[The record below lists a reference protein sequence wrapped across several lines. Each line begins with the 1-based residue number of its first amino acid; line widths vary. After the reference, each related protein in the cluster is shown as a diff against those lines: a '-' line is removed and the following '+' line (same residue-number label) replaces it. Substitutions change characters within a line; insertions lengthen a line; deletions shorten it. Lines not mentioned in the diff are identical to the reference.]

1 MFFLLQDQNRQMFCM
16 QRAFAHADWL
26 EKAIFNAKIGILQRT
41 TKHIALFSPLTAPY
55 LRKITKK
62 GRVHPLGILVCL
74 TS

>member
-1 MFFLLQDQNRQMFCM
+1 MFFILQGKSRS
-16 QRAFAHADWL
+16 QRLSLYVDWL
-26 EKAIFNAKIGILQRT
+26 ENAVFNAKIEILQRT

-62 GRVHPLGILVCL
+62 GRLHPLGVLVCL

>member
-1 MFFLLQDQNRQMFCM
+1 MFFILQDQNRQMFCM

-26 EKAIFNAKIGILQRT
+26 ENAVFNAKIGILQRT
-41 TKHIALFSPLTAPY
+41 TKHIALFSSLTASY

-62 GRVHPLGILVCL
+62 GWLHPLGTLVCL

>member
-1 MFFLLQDQNRQMFCM
+1 MFFILQGKSRS
-16 QRAFAHADWL
+16 QRLSLYVDWL
-26 EKAIFNAKIGILQRT
+26 ENAVFNAKIEILQRT
-41 TKHIALFSPLTAPY
+41 TKHIALFSSLTASY

>member
-16 QRAFAHADWL
+16 QRAFAHVDWL
-26 EKAIFNAKIGILQRT
+26 EKAVFNAKIGILQRT
-41 TKHIALFSPLTAPY
+41 TKHIALFSPLTVPY

>member
-26 EKAIFNAKIGILQRT
+26 EKAVFNAKIGILQRT
-41 TKHIALFSPLTAPY
+41 TKHIALFSSLTASY

-62 GRVHPLGILVCL
+62 DWLRPLGILVCL

>member
-1 MFFLLQDQNRQMFCM
+1 MFFILQGKSRS
-16 QRAFAHADWL
+16 QRLSLYVDWL
-26 EKAIFNAKIGILQRT
+26 ENAVFNAKIEILQRT

-62 GRVHPLGILVCL
+62 GRLHPLGILVCL

>member
-1 MFFLLQDQNRQMFCM
+1 MFFILQGKSRS
-16 QRAFAHADWL
+16 QRLSLYVDWL
-26 EKAIFNAKIGILQRT
+26 EKAVFNAKIGILQRT

-62 GRVHPLGILVCL
+62 GRLHPLGILVCL

>member
-1 MFFLLQDQNRQMFCM
+1 MFFILQGKSRS
-16 QRAFAHADWL
+16 QRLSLYVDWL
-26 EKAIFNAKIGILQRT
+26 ENAVFNAKIEILQRT
-41 TKHIALFSPLTAPY
+41 TKHIAIFSPLTAPY

>member
-1 MFFLLQDQNRQMFCM
+1 MFFLLQGKSRS
-16 QRAFAHADWL
+16 QRLSLYVDWL
-26 EKAIFNAKIGILQRT
+26 EKAVFNAKIGILQRT

-62 GRVHPLGILVCL
+62 GRLHPLGILVCL

>member
-1 MFFLLQDQNRQMFCM
+1 MFFILQGKSRS
-16 QRAFAHADWL
+16 QRLSLYVDRL
-26 EKAIFNAKIGILQRT
+26 ENAVFNAKIEILQRT
-41 TKHIALFSPLTAPY
+41 TKHIAIFSPLTAPY

>member
-26 EKAIFNAKIGILQRT
+26 EKAVFNAKIGILQRT
-41 TKHIALFSPLTAPY
+41 TKHIALFSSLTASY

-62 GRVHPLGILVCL
+62 GR
-74 TS
+74 

>member
-1 MFFLLQDQNRQMFCM
+1 MFFLLQGKSRS
-16 QRAFAHADWL
+16 QRLSLYVDWL
-26 EKAIFNAKIGILQRT
+26 ENAVFNAKIEILQRT
-41 TKHIALFSPLTAPY
+41 TKHIALFSSLTASY

>member
-1 MFFLLQDQNRQMFCM
+1 MFFILQGKSRS
-16 QRAFAHADWL
+16 QRLSLYVDWL
-26 EKAIFNAKIGILQRT
+26 EKAVFNAKIGILQRT

-62 GRVHPLGILVCL
+62 GRAHPIGILVCL

>member
-1 MFFLLQDQNRQMFCM
+1 MFFILQGKSRSPK
-16 QRAFAHADWL
+16 AFAHADWQ
-26 EKAIFNAKIGILQRT
+26 EKAVFNAKIGILQRT

-62 GRVHPLGILVCL
+62 GWLYPLGILVCL

>member
-1 MFFLLQDQNRQMFCM
+1 MFFILQGKSRS
-16 QRAFAHADWL
+16 QRLSLYVDWL
-26 EKAIFNAKIGILQRT
+26 EKAVFNAKIGILQRT

-62 GRVHPLGILVCL
+62 GRVHPLGSLVCL

>member
-1 MFFLLQDQNRQMFCM
+1 MFFILQGKSRS
-16 QRAFAHADWL
+16 QRLSLYADWL
-26 EKAIFNAKIGILQRT
+26 ENAVFNAKIEILQRT
-41 TKHIALFSPLTAPY
+41 TKHIALFSSLTASY